1 MEIMLVLG
9 IFSTTVL
16 LVVSIFSTTTT
27 LQKRTITS
35 QRLIADARFTL
46 ETIGRETR
54 NSTINY
60 EFYESFQGVVGNIGW
75 ELIDPGGL
83 PHVLA
88 LIDQDGNRTFFR
100 RTSLD
105 RLNQPWEGDG
115 DRVEVCLEA
124 NICIETNPVYYS
136 DNSGATCNSDADCSA
151 QEGDEICRPS
161 CQVPASWSD
170 ITPEGV
176 RLTGGAGYPDEPAGL
191 KFIITPAVSPYSLG
205 SGGADY
211 QSDEQP
217 KVTAILVTRGL
228 GDSADEQKIN
238 YLQTTVSS
246 RYYGR

>member
-16 LVVSIFSTTTT
+16 LVVSIFTTTTT

-46 ETIGRETR
+46 DTISREVR
-54 NSTINY
+54 NSTVNY
-60 EFYESFQGVVGNIGW
+60 DFYQTLTDPFTGQ
-75 ELIDPGGL
+75 LIWDLSTDL
-83 PHVLA
+83 PQALA

-100 RTSLD
+100 RASLD
-105 RLNQPWEGDG
+105 PLDKPWAGDG

-124 NICIETNPVYYS
+124 NICIEDDPARYAE
-136 DNSGATCNSDADCSA
+136 NSGTPCNSDGDCSEA
-151 QEGDEICRPS
+151 DEICRPS

-176 RLTGGAGYPDEPAGL
+176 RLTGGNQHPSEPSGL
-191 KFIITPAVSPYSLG
+191 RFMISPAVNPYALTSDG
-205 SGGADY
+205 TDY
-211 QSDEQP
+211 QRDEQP
-217 KVTAILVTRGL
+217 KVTATLVTKGV
-228 GDSADEQKIN
+228 GDSADERKIN
-238 YLQTTVSS
+238 YLQTTISS